1 MQTFTAVKNTQH
13 IMILITNV
21 NVEFGCIHR
30 YRLFES
36 IESKYVCKFDIYCLW
51 NPFRKKALFQF
62 TFRICNWRT
71 DVVFYQLYFIK
82 QSLIPE
88 WFMTLCTFIALFVML
103 LWNSLVPLSLY

>member
-36 IESKYVCKFDIYCLW
+36 IESKYVCKFDIYIVYEIHSGRKPCFSLPLEFAIEERMSFFTNYISLN
-51 NPFRKKALFQF
+51 NP
-62 TFRICNWRT
+62 
-71 DVVFYQLYFIK
+71 LYRND
-82 QSLIPE
+82 L
-88 WFMTLCTFIALFVML
+88 
-103 LWNSLVPLSLY
+103 